1 MFKMGDFMKLQYEL
15 RDREQELKIRT
26 EQNAELYAKLCNAL
40 TQLEEANKVIKKINS
55 MSGNVDLSPLP
66 YEDRRKVDG
75 ITMQTGSY
83 LEKWGV

>member
-1 MFKMGDFMKLQYEL
+1 MGDFLKLQYEL
-15 RDREQELKIRT
+15 RDMEQELKIRT

-66 YEDRRKVDG
+66 YKDRRKVDG
-75 ITMQTGSY
+75 ITTETYEY
-83 LEKWGV
+83 LKKWGVE